1 MCKAVE
7 WYIKVMDWIDQ
18 HPTTACMAA
27 GFLVA
32 WWMSGKFDVWNDK
45 LLIIMHEQTAVQ
57 VETGRAIGVMS
68 ARLDALERKLERN
81 GHD

>member
-1 MCKAVE
+1 MCRAVG
-7 WYIKVMDWIDQ
+7 WCLKIVDWIDG
-18 HPTTACMAA
+18 HRTTACMIA

-32 WWMSGKFDVWNDK
+32 YWMGEKFDAWNDK

-57 VETGRAIGVMS
+57 VETGRAIGEMS
-68 ARLDALERKLERN
+68 TRINSIERKLERS

>member
-27 GFLVA
+27 GFIVA

-68 ARLDALERKLERN
+68 ARLDALERKLER
-81 GHD
+81 GAHD